1 MTRRGGAE
9 ARRIYGHSRS
19 TAFLTTALGAA
30 AARIAARR
38 RAPQVSP
45 VPSTRDFSRLEAVQ
59 YPDPDIVALTPAF
72 RRYIVGNTVIK
83 RMHIGTLWAEGPA
96 WNGNGQY
103 LVWSD
108 IPNNVQMRWIN
119 EDSRVTTF
127 RNPSG
132 YSNGNTFD
140 YEGRQLSC
148 EHGGRRVARYER
160 DGTVTTIA
168 DKFQGKKLNSPNDV
182 VVAPD
187 GGIWFTDPFY
197 GIRGNYEGFKAE
209 QESKEAVYR
218 VDGKTGQIAKVTDE
232 VGQPNGLCFS
242 PDYKKLYVADTG
254 MPRDIKVWDV
264 DGQTLRNGKRLIQL
278 DIPGTGAPSAA
289 DGIRCDADGNIW
301 AGARPGVQ
309 VIAPSRRAHRDD
321 SIAGDVRER
330 VLRRSAPQSPVHDR
344 EPVALRGLCRDD
356 GRAHRV
362 DRPVRKDRPC
372 TVMRFTRVMLIR
384 RSQLQQPSFALSCS
398 RTNSSVF
405 CSAAMI
411 DSSITSDSRRFSRMP
426 SISRCTSS
434 SCDCVRCI
442 RIST

>member
-1 MTRRGGAE
+1 MTEYSRR
-9 ARRIYGHSRS
+9 S
-19 TAFLTTALGAA
+19 FLAATVGVAA
-30 AARIAARR
+30 AARAFAQ
-38 RAPQVSP
+38 APAPQPQVSP
-45 VPSTRDFSRLEAVQ
+45 VPTPRDWSRLEPLQ
-59 YPDPDIVALTPAF
+59 YPDPDIVALDPSF
-72 RRYIVGNTVIK
+72 RKYIIFNTVIK

-96 WNGNGQY
+96 WNGNGQF

-148 EHGGRRVARYER
+148 EHGGRRVARYEPN
-160 DGTVTTIA
+160 GTMTTIA
-168 DKFQGKKLNSPNDV
+168 ERFEGKRLNSPNDV

-264 DGQTLRNGKRLIQL
+264 DGQVLRNGKRLIQL
-278 DIPGTGAPSAA
+278 DIPGAGTPSAA

-309 VIAPSRRAHRDD
+309 VIAPSGQRIGMIRLPETCANVCFGGPRRNRLFMTASQSLYSVYVETVGAH
-321 SIAGDVRER
+321 IA
-330 VLRRSAPQSPVHDR
+330 
-344 EPVALRGLCRDD
+344 
-356 GRAHRV
+356 
-362 DRPVRKDRPC
+362 
-372 TVMRFTRVMLIR
+372 
-384 RSQLQQPSFALSCS
+384 
-398 RTNSSVF
+398 
-405 CSAAMI
+405 
-411 DSSITSDSRRFSRMP
+411 
-426 SISRCTSS
+426 
-434 SCDCVRCI
+434 
-442 RIST
+442 